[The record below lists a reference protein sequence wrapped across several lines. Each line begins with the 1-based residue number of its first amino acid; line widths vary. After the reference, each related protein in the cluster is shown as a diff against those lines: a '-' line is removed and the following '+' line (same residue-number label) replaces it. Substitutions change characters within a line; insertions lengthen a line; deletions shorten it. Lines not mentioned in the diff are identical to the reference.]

1 MTRKNSHTAAAESP
15 AGYKNP
21 PVKSRFQKGRSG
33 NPRGRPKG
41 SRNVDTVL
49 SEVLNQQVT
58 FKAGGRSKPINKGDA
73 LIKRLMNMASKG
85 DRRAVD
91 AVINLIGKIERLV
104 DQPEAERKDV
114 GLMAVPGVLTP
125 EAYDIQMSKV
135 RRDRELEDQQRQAD
149 APMLAKQEAALRGIM
164 ARYKDTPEAAQAAIC
179 LVELLRANQ
188 FNFHI
193 KHQTEDEIYAS
204 SEPALQ
210 LERARH
216 PVYRLFG
223 KMHMWSSVPWSELF
237 PEGSPL
243 LPKRP
248 SERSIQTT

>member
-125 EAYDIQMSKV
+125 EEYEKEMAEY
-135 RRDRELEDQQRQAD
+135 RRQKELVDQQRQAD
-149 APMLAKQEAALRGIM
+149 APMLARKEAALRGII
-164 ARYKDTPEAAQAAIC
+164 ARYKGSPEADAAAIC

-188 FNFHI
+188 FNFYI
-193 KHQTEDEIYAS
+193 KHQTEE
-204 SEPALQ
+204 E
-210 LERARH
+210 LEKEQ
-216 PVYRLFG
+216 PLGCYRRPFNTA
-223 KMHMWSSVPWSELF
+223 MWSSVGWGHLF

-243 LPKRP
+243 LPKRRNDKQ
-248 SERSIQTT
+248 SET